1 MPLLK
6 KISFLPYGLGAL
18 SLIFIMTSGCFSSDS
33 FKRRAKTTVEKEEAL
48 PLLVARAST
57 KEVVMKLRA
66 AATLEAYDRLEV
78 RNTFGAKVEAVYVDE
93 GAAVNPGDTLLK
105 FNQEENGMKL
115 EVARNELREAEAGI
129 EASNARLGETNR
141 NPGENGEEPVGP
153 SAESLEKQITYL
165 EAKADRA
172 RSEIALLD
180 ALDRKETITSP
191 MSGIVR
197 RKRVTT
203 GALFAAEDILMEVVQ
218 INPIKLKIQLPQE
231 MLAILNVG
239 SEIFFNIP
247 SLRIKKTLARISY
260 VSPEVNPQTG
270 LVEAVCILPNDDGV
284 FKDGLAGEIEIPT
297 DEKTTILMIPEQ
309 AIFYESEKS
318 FVYRIVNQIAKK
330 TSIVTGQQTKGDVQI
345 QSGLK
350 EGDIVAIQFPEK
362 LKDGSMVELLT
373 AAP

>member
-48 PLLVARAST
+48 PLLVARGPTEGVGVEMRGGAP
-57 KEVVMKLRA
+57 
-66 AATLEAYDRLEV
+66 LEAYDRLEV

-203 GALFAAEDILMEVVQ
+203 GALLAAEDILMEVVQ

>member
-1 MPLLK
+1 
-6 KISFLPYGLGAL
+6 
-18 SLIFIMTSGCFSSDS
+18 
-33 FKRRAKTTVEKEEAL
+33 
-48 PLLVARAST
+48 
-57 KEVVMKLRA
+57 
-66 AATLEAYDRLEV
+66 
-78 RNTFGAKVEAVYVDE
+78 
-93 GAAVNPGDTLLK
+93 
-105 FNQEENGMKL
+105 
-115 EVARNELREAEAGI
+115 
-129 EASNARLGETNR
+129 
-141 NPGENGEEPVGP
+141 
-153 SAESLEKQITYL
+153 
-165 EAKADRA
+165 
-172 RSEIALLD
+172 
-180 ALDRKETITSP
+180 
-191 MSGIVR
+191 
-197 RKRVTT
+197 
-203 GALFAAEDILMEVVQ
+203 
-218 INPIKLKIQLPQE
+218 